1 MLKIATI
8 NIACASTMLIGCD
21 WRKTP
26 EEHYRAGE
34 WAKQHS
40 FPFIGDSA
48 NVVPAVKSNATLTG
62 WCGLEKDNSVSVTL
76 TVKGLSSRIT
86 ATHLHL
92 GAVDENGPIVLDI
105 PVRSHII
112 EDEGKTIKIL
122 GTWKPSSNQV
132 APSQSGQ
139 LYIDVHTELHPKGE
153 VRARVPVH

>member
-1 MLKIATI
+1 MSKFATI
-8 NIACASTMLIGCD
+8 SIACAGAIFVGCD

-40 FPFIGDSA
+40 FSFIGDSA
-48 NVVPAVKSNATLTG
+48 NVVPTVKSNATLAG
-62 WCGLEKDNSVSVTL
+62 GCVLDKDNSVYVRL

-92 GAVDENGPIVLDI
+92 GADDENGPIVFDI

-112 EDEGKTIKIL
+112 EDGGKTIQIL
-122 GTWKPSSNQV
+122 GLWKPRPDQV
-132 APSQSGQ
+132 APSQSGK
-139 LYIDVHTELHPKGE
+139 LYFDVHTELHPEGE
-153 VRARVPVH
+153 LRARVPVH